1 MHDVYIYEGNG
12 QDFGGLGLV
21 GALIPTACTHD
32 ETANGSSEITL
43 EHPFDEYGKWSYI
56 QRGRILKC
64 WVPVRETPLLK
75 LDPDATTQTVT
86 RQVYKVSTSGGR
98 LRLRKKASTSA
109 KILANYN
116 SGTEVV
122 KLKEVS
128 GGAWY
133 QVSVIKDG
141 NVGYMSASYLKYVR
155 SYTETVS
162 GGSTTT
168 KLADEAGEANWT
180 VREQLFEIYR
190 VEVGDEGVIANARH
204 ISYKLL
210 KNITT
215 YEPSGSVTLQ
225 TALNGILGNCMADHD
240 FTAYTDI
247 TTTKSG
253 VAWKRVNPIKAM
265 LDEEEGAATKWGAQ
279 LVRDNWNLF
288 FLKDAGRQRGM
299 KIEYG
304 KNLVGVT
311 YSEDLSDVA
320 TRIIPVGQTKDGTDL
335 LLPEK
340 YIDSEHINDYNDPML
355 YVLECSDCKVG
366 KNLTT
371 ANAYKKMREKAKETL
386 AGGCDLPTV
395 AMTVDF
401 VSLGDSEEYA
411 QYRQMD
417 KLFMFDE
424 IEIVTRRGY
433 ADVKSQV
440 VSLSWDCINDRALEI
455 GVGSLDVSLSGSR
468 LTSWQIPSGING
480 SKLSYGSVGSAQVSA
495 DSVSARHM
503 QADSINTDA
512 LQAGSVTTEK
522 LAAGSITAD
531 KIQAGAIDAETI
543 NAITAKINSI
553 VAGST
558 TTDTLYAALADITT
572 LMVKQI
578 NAENIDTNELYAAL
592 ANVVYLRVSQ
602 IDAEHIDADELSAA
616 IADFVSVYAGT
627 GEFDFATIQNLVAK
641 ALSLEQASAESVYI
655 KNLAVTSANLLS
667 ATLGKLVIKGEDGKY
682 YRVFV
687 GSDGSISAE
696 EATLTEDELAQG
708 ETSTGQQIVETQ
720 MNVSDLN
727 ASNLQASSAVIN
739 QILTT
744 ALTAEKITAADALI
758 ASATIPTLYTTSI
771 TAIANNMDLSANQ
784 TIQLL
789 LGAKDELQRWF
800 TFSNE
805 QGLVIQKPAYTDAEG
820 VEHPASIWQ
829 TITDE
834 TGYHI
839 KRTDLPNYVGSFA
852 RDRLIVDG
860 VETGEIATRKTANG
874 GWAWVDA

>member
-1 MHDVYIYEGNG
+1 MHDAYIYEGKG
-12 QDFGGLGLV
+12 QDFDGLGLV
-21 GALIPTACTHD
+21 GALTPTACVHD
-32 ETANGSSEITL
+32 ETANGNSEITL
-43 EHPFDEYGKWSYI
+43 EHPFDELGKWSFL

-75 LDPDATTQTVT
+75 LDPDEATQTVT
-86 RQVYKVSTSGGR
+86 RQVYKVATNGGR
-98 LRLRKKASTSA
+98 LRLRQKASTSS
-109 KILANYN
+109 KILARYN
-116 SGTEVV
+116 NGAEVV

-128 GGAWY
+128 GGTWY
-133 QVSVIKDG
+133 QVSAVKDG
-141 NVGYMSASYLKYVR
+141 NVGYMYADYLKYVR
-155 SYTETVS
+155 SYTDKAT
-162 GGSTTT
+162 GGA
-168 KLADEAGEANWT
+168 KLADEAGEANWS
-180 VREQLFEIYR
+180 VRPQLFEIYR
-190 VEVGDEGVIANARH
+190 MEIGDEGVTVSARH

-215 YEPSGSVTLQ
+215 YEPSGAVTLQ

-247 TTTKSG
+247 TTTKDGIS
-253 VAWKRVNPIKAM
+253 WTRVNPIKAM
-265 LDEEEGAATKWGAQ
+265 LDDEEGAAIKWGAQ
-279 LVRDNWNLF
+279 MVRDNFDLF
-288 FLKDAGRQRGM
+288 FLKNAGRQRGM

-304 KNLVGVT
+304 KNLVGVN
-311 YSEDLSDVA
+311 YSEDLANTA
-320 TRIIPVGQTKDGTDL
+320 TRIIPVGQKKDGSDL
-335 LLPEK
+335 YLPEK
-340 YIDSEHINDYNDPML
+340 YIDSGRINDYNDPML

-371 ANAYKKMREKAKETL
+371 ANAYKKMREKAKEMI
-386 AGGCDLPTV
+386 AGGCDLPKV
-395 AMTVDF
+395 ALSVDF
-401 VSLGDSEEYA
+401 VSLGDGAEYA

-417 KLFMFDE
+417 KLFLFDE
-424 IEIVTRRGY
+424 VEIVTRRGY
-433 ADVKSQV
+433 AEIKSQV
-440 VSLSWDCINDRALEI
+440 VSLSWDCLNDRALEI
-455 GVGSLDVSLSGSR
+455 GVGSLDASLSGSR
-468 LTSWQIPSGING
+468 LASWQIPSGING
-480 SKLSYGSVGSAQVSA
+480 SKLTYGSVGSAQVSA
-495 DSVSARHM
+495 DTVSARHM

-512 LQAGSVTTEK
+512 LQAASVTAEK

-531 KIQAGAIDAETI
+531 KIQAGAIDAEVIT
-543 NAITAKINSI
+543 ALTAKINSI

-616 IADFVSVYAGT
+616 IADFVTVYAGT

-687 GSDGSISAE
+687 GSDGAIATE
-696 EATLTEDELAQG
+696 EATLTEDELSQG
-708 ETSTGQQIVETQ
+708 QTASGQQIVETQ
-720 MNVSDLN
+720 MNVADLN

-739 QILTT
+739 TILAT

-758 ASATIPTLYTTSI
+758 ASATIPTLYVTSI
-771 TAIANNMDLSANQ
+771 NAIANNMDISANQ

-789 LGAKDELQRWF
+789 LGANDEIRRWF

-805 QGLVIQKPAYTDAEG
+805 QGLVIQKPAYTDSEG

-839 KRTDLPNYVGSFA
+839 KRMDLPGYVGSFA